1 MTDFDPVTIAS
12 QLASAY
18 VQSTQEQLAARTQ
31 AAQRTSTALTTLRS
45 ALSTFDTALAG
56 LSSASGTTGMREFS
70 ATLDNTAIAT
80 ASASSKAQPSTY
92 SFHVEQLATAHQL
105 AFEDLPAVP
114 VALGGPLTVQLA
126 DGSNFNVNLVGA
138 DTDGDGSI
146 SQAEIARAINQAE
159 GNQGKVTAS
168 VMNTGGQSRL
178 LLSSG
183 STGADQAI
191 SLDTSALPGGA
202 LKDALQGPQELVA
215 ARDAIVWLGGQGG
228 IQLQQGTNTFTGIEG
243 VSVTFTRAM
252 APGDTPVT
260 LTVAADAGGTAA
272 NVKKFVDAYNVLTK
286 ALDSLTKVDVA
297 SSGSAGAFATDAG
310 VRALRSRLNNLIR
323 QDFGGLTLVDL
334 GIKADRSGTLTLDQ
348 GKLEK
353 TLTAHPEALDSVF
366 GKASLTQN
374 SGVLGALNQYLETWL
389 KSGSGQ
395 IASRTSTLELMQK
408 RFDDRQVRLDAQY
421 DMIYE
426 RYLKQF
432 TQLQSLQA
440 QMSQT
445 SGLFANAGIF

>member
-18 VQSTQEQLAARTQ
+18 VQSTQEQLTARTQ
-31 AAQRTSTALTTLRS
+31 AAQRTSTALNTLRS
-45 ALSTFDTALAG
+45 ALSAFDTALAG
-56 LSSASGTTGMREFS
+56 LTSTSGTKGMREFS
-70 ATLDNTAIAT
+70 ATLNDTAVAT
-80 ASASSKAQPSTY
+80 ASASSKAQPGTY
-92 SFHVEQLATAHQL
+92 SFHVEQLATAHQV

-126 DGSNFNVNLVGA
+126 DGSSFNVDLIGA
-138 DTDGDGSI
+138 DSDGDGSI
-146 SQAEIARAINQAE
+146 SQSEIARAINQAE
-159 GNQGKVTAS
+159 GNQGKVTAA
-168 VMNTGGQSRL
+168 VMSAGGQNRL

-191 SLDTSALPGGA
+191 SLDTSALPAGA
-202 LKDALQGPQELVA
+202 LKDALQTPQELVA

-228 IQLQQGTNTFTGIEG
+228 LQLQQATNTFTAIEG

-260 LTVAADAGGTAA
+260 LTVAADASATAA
-272 NVKKFVDAYNVLTK
+272 NVRKFVDAYNVLTK
-286 ALDSLTKVDVA
+286 ALDSLTKVDA
-297 SSGSAGAFATDAG
+297 TGGTSAAFATDAG
-310 VRALRSRLNNLIR
+310 VRSLRSRLNNLIR

-334 GIKADRSGTLTLDQ
+334 GIKADRSGALTLDQ

-353 TLTAHPEALDSVF
+353 TLSAHPEALDSVF
-366 GKASLTQN
+366 GKAGLTQN

-408 RFDDRQVRLDAQY
+408 RLDERQIRLDAQY
-421 DMIYE
+421 DMFYE

-440 QMSQT
+440 QMGQT